1 MTTNE
6 TKQHNR
12 TSLKSYLEEL
22 AAGEAVPRLEN
33 ETWEAMMD
41 RISGYRGLSEIDE
54 EAYFWFLEV
63 LPPRIMTGS
72 FFCFAEGLEPFRLFW
87 KCDGRYFVRQLDWTQ
102 TRTVCRLAKTPVCE

>member
-12 TSLKSYLEEL
+12 TSLKPYLEEL

-33 ETWEAMMD
+33 ETWEAMMA

-72 FFCFAEGLEPFRLFW
+72 FFCFAEGMESESLTTSVADDLRGIWGVNVSASL
-87 KCDGRYFVRQLDWTQ
+87 KVS
-102 TRTVCRLAKTPVCE
+102 